1 MKLTLSGKE
10 FTLRCDMRALANA
23 KREAGI
29 DIAKLDDDV
38 IEIGTLVYYM
48 AQSGAKYASIPFDYD
63 CDDFLGLI
71 ELQDLDRL
79 AEAVGALMM
88 GDAEKKS

>member
-29 DIAKLDDDV
+29 EIGKLNDDV

-48 AQSGAKYASIPFDYD
+48 AQSGHKHAGVPFDWET
-63 CDDFLGLI
+63 DDFLGLI
-71 ELQDLDRL
+71 ELQDLEAL
-79 AEAVGALMM
+79 AEAVGALL
-88 GDAEKKS
+88 GGEGEKKR

>member
-1 MKLTLSGKE
+1 MKLTLSSKE

-29 DIAKLDDDV
+29 EIGKLNDDV

-48 AQSGAKYASIPFDYD
+48 AQSGAKHAGVPFDWEV
-63 CDDFLGLI
+63 DDFLGLI
-71 ELQDLDRL
+71 ELQDLEAL
-79 AEAVGALMM
+79 AEAVGALL
-88 GDAEKKS
+88 GGEGEKKR